1 MSAVPA
7 AMRRARILE
16 HIRERGA
23 ATIADLARTHA
34 ISSMTAHR
42 DLELLARDGL
52 VERVRGG
59 ARALQRPAPHPTAWE
74 ARIAHAPE
82 AKAAIAARAAP
93 LVEDGA
99 TIFLDASSTA
109 HALALA
115 IMAAPPL
122 ELTLVT
128 NSPFITADIRAET
141 VHLVAC
147 PGELDQ
153 QTRALTGRWTVDFIR
168 RLNFDVAFISGAG
181 ITLEAGLTTSRSPIA
196 DVVNAARGQAGRTVG
211 LVDATK
217 FGRAALVTIAR
228 AQDLDGVIADA
239 GLPAD
244 VAAAYR
250 DAGVP
255 LEVAGGRTPTAA
267 G

>member
-1 MSAVPA
+1 
-7 AMRRARILE
+7 
-16 HIRERGA
+16 
-23 ATIADLARTHA
+23 
-34 ISSMTAHR
+34 
-42 DLELLARDGL
+42 
-52 VERVRGG
+52 
-59 ARALQRPAPHPTAWE
+59 
-74 ARIAHAPE
+74 
-82 AKAAIAARAAP
+82 
-93 LVEDGA
+93 
-99 TIFLDASSTA
+99 
-109 HALALA
+109 
-115 IMAAPPL
+115 
-122 ELTLVT
+122 
-128 NSPFITADIRAET
+128 

-228 AQDLDGVIADA
+228 AQDLDAVVTDA
-239 GLPAD
+239 GLPAG

-255 LEVAGGRTPTAA
+255 LEVG
-267 G
+267 